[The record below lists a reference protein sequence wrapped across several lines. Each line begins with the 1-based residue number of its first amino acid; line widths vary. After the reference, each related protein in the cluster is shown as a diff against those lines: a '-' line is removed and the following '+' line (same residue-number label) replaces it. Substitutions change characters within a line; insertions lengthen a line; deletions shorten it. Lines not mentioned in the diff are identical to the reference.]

1 MDAKDFL
8 ERPWKLLGL
17 LNDAKRKVTMLKAM
31 AERGHAAYGPEAE
44 VVSHSRNTN
53 LLQDTVIRL
62 AEAREEEARL
72 HGEYIDAV
80 LETGLVIN
88 RVQDPVARMVLEKR
102 YLEFMTIVE
111 IAKGADHSE
120 RWGRMRHAEGL
131 RAVREILDSDGAGG
145 V

>member
-1 MDAKDFL
+1 MGYAIGRFNEIGGWGSCKYL
-8 ERPWKLLGL
+8 RSV
-17 LNDAKRKVTMLKAM
+17 N
-31 AERGHAAYGPEAE
+31 AE
-44 VVSHSRNTN
+44 NFI
-53 LLQDTVIRL
+53 Q
-62 AEAREEEARL
+62 
-72 HGEYIDAV
+72 YIDAV

-145 V
+145 LYCRHY